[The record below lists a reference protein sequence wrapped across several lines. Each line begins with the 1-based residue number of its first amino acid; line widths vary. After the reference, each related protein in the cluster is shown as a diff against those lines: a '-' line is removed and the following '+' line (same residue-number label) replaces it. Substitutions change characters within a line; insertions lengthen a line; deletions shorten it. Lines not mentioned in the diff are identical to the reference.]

1 METLGFALTTNVVS
15 TFIGKQILGQ
25 AISDASGS
33 IYGSMASIFRYSSK
47 IDETILKLDI
57 KERLKTINS
66 LTKDIQN
73 YSDAVEKCLSSVH
86 DVIIEIKQDLKLIE
100 SKIKN
105 HKNKY
110 FSGWRKVGC
119 TKELKILNIHS
130 NLLEKRLDY
139 LLKALE
145 IARCNKVLSNGN
157 FKSSN
162 FNGKT
167 LVKFRKKT
175 D

>member
-1 METLGFALTTNVVS
+1 MKLNQAKKFYKKSQNDGLENINPFEIFKKINYELVRALQVVSEKIEKKEIDEVRQKNFTKALTIIYTLQTN
-15 TFIGKQILGQ
+15 
-25 AISDASGS
+25 
-33 IYGSMASIFRYSSK
+33 
-47 IDETILKLDI
+47 LDF
-57 KERLKTINS
+57 E
-66 LTKDIQN
+66 
-73 YSDAVEKCLSSVH
+73 
-86 DVIIEIKQDLKLIE
+86 
-100 SKIKN
+100 
-105 HKNKY
+105 
-110 FSGWRKVGC
+110 
-119 TKELKILNIHS
+119 KELKLLNIHS

-145 IARCNKVLSNGN
+145 IARCNKVLSDGN